1 MVEERLKA
9 TFRDVII
16 AKEEHDTIAEAAK
29 RKNVELKEL
38 KAQLLELMGDAEI
51 DKANYDAYS
60 AAISTSTR
68 KSGFTAKNMQAKL
81 CEAGTTEEEAARL
94 AGVMSEQCTV
104 VQNTFLRLQKRKVAK
119 AKTPKGKAPGGG
131 GESGSTPGP
140 GA

>member
-60 AAISTSTR
+60 AAVSTSTR
-68 KSGFTAKNMQAKL
+68 KSGYTAKNIQAKL
-81 CEAGTTEEEAARL
+81 CEVGTTEAEAARL
-94 AGVMSEQCTV
+94 TEAMNAQCTV
-104 VQNTFLRLQKRKVAK
+104 VQNTFLRLQK
-119 AKTPKGKAPGGG
+119 PKPKKI
-131 GESGSTPGP
+131 STD
-140 GA
+140 